1 MNQVSGI
8 ARFPLSTREFSS
20 ASEMADIVTEGDLE
34 YYAAVEFDVD
44 PDATEIPMDMRYTIR
59 LPHDIAAFGS
69 WYTDLNVFPWLGV
82 GPSEINNY
90 KNRFMLIQSIIDRV
104 VIAVQAYDYTSSLAV
119 FGAALDLEFGMQ
131 QFPYPSYTDDP
142 FIVTIENMMPLLLFL
157 SFIYGAGSIT
167 RELTFEKECRLKE
180 SMKMMGLANWMH
192 WLAWFVKYFVY
203 LLIPTLLI
211 LIIVVV
217 GNIFPNSGIGIL
229 LIYFV
234 LWMIA
239 TIAWSFLIS
248 CFFSRARLGLIF
260 GMVLW
265 FLNYLPMFFLD
276 YKSSSDTTKTA
287 VCLLS
292 NTCMGQGVLV
302 LARFELKGEGVQFS
316 NIGVSPSEGSNFTM
330 ATVFGM
336 LILDTVLYLLLTWYI
351 EGIYPGTYG
360 IPKPFYFPFLPSYW
374 CGYKTA
380 KVDVNPDSH
389 EDNQGPGQ
397 AQPAHANHENEPTNI
412 EAGIVISNLSKVYKN
427 HADVCTC
434 MFRQGA
440 LHK

>member
-1 MNQVSGI
+1 
-8 ARFPLSTREFSS
+8 
-20 ASEMADIVTEGDLE
+20 
-34 YYAAVEFDVD
+34 
-44 PDATEIPMDMRYTIR
+44 
-59 LPHDIAAFGS
+59 
-69 WYTDLNVFPWLGV
+69 
-82 GPSEINNY
+82 
-90 KNRFMLIQSIIDRV
+90 MLIQSIIDRV

-211 LIIVVV
+211 LTIVVV

-276 YKSSSDTTKTA
+276 YKSSS
-287 VCLLS
+287 
-292 NTCMGQGVLV
+292 
-302 LARFELKGEGVQFS
+302 E
-316 NIGVSPSEGSNFTM
+316 
-330 ATVFGM
+330 
-336 LILDTVLYLLLTWYI
+336 
-351 EGIYPGTYG
+351 
-360 IPKPFYFPFLPSYW
+360 
-374 CGYKTA
+374 
-380 KVDVNPDSH
+380 
-389 EDNQGPGQ
+389 
-397 AQPAHANHENEPTNI
+397 
-412 EAGIVISNLSKVYKN
+412 
-427 HADVCTC
+427 
-434 MFRQGA
+434 
-440 LHK
+440 